1 MNDQNRNDPIGP
13 DINHIQE
20 KWLPVWDEL
29 RPFASGNKDD
39 NRPKKYVLDMFPYPS
54 GDLHMGHAEAYALG
68 DVIARY
74 WVQKGYNVMHPI
86 GWDAFGLPAENAAI
100 KRNLDPRAWTYDNI
114 EIHKA
119 SMRRY
124 ACSFDW
130 DRIIRTCDPIY
141 YRWNQWLFLEF
152 YKKGLAYR
160 KNSMVNWCPSCQ
172 TVLANEQVV
181 GGACERCDSVVTKK
195 ALTQWFFKVTDY
207 ADRLLDDLDTLEG
220 NWPSKVLS
228 MQRNWIGRSYG
239 AEVDFQIEGRTES
252 VTVYTTRPD
261 TLYGATFMVVAVD
274 SDLAAELVAGST
286 PEIRMQFQAYLDEV
300 KKSNDIE
307 RLATD
312 REKTGLDTGRFAINP
327 ANGDRIPVW
336 VSDYVLADYG
346 TGAIMAVPAHD
357 QRDLDFAKTL
367 GLKVQAVIDTGEA
380 DPVDTGI
387 ATTGEGVL
395 VNSDVLNGL
404 TKKAAISQMIQILE
418 KEGRGKAAKNFRLR
432 DWLISRQRYWGTPI
446 PIVHC
451 DSCGEVPVPQ
461 DQLPIEL
468 PSAEGLDLA
477 PKGTSP
483 LGGAEDWVNVPCPSC
498 QKPAKRDT
506 DTMDTF
512 VDSSWY
518 FLRFL
523 SPNST
528 TEAFSQEEAKL
539 WAPVDQ
545 YVGGVTHAILHLLY
559 ARFFTKVLKD
569 LGYVEFSEPFT
580 RLLNQGMVL
589 MNGSAMSKS
598 RGNLVKLGDQ
608 LDEHGADAVRLTMAF
623 AGPPEDDIDWADV
636 SPSGSAKFLARC
648 WRLANDVS
656 SPVGSDIGSG
666 NLDVRRATHAFLRD
680 FSVNIESF
688 KFNVGVAKLMELVN
702 VLRKAIDGS
711 VGGSDPAVREGAENV
726 AKALSLFS
734 PFMAEEMW
742 AMLGHKPTVALAGLP
757 EADPALLVQTSITAV
772 AQVDGKLRDTFEL
785 SVDASEE
792 DLKKAADSSS
802 AVQKAIEGREIVK
815 IIIRAPKLI
824 NIVTKG

>member
-1 MNDQNRNDPIGP
+1 MTEQKNIEPNGP
-13 DINHIQE
+13 DVAAIQE

-29 RPFASGNKDD
+29 KPFASGNAADT
-39 NRPKKYVLDMFPYPS
+39 RPKKYVLDMFPYPS

-74 WVQKGYNVMHPI
+74 WIQKGYNVMHPI

-152 YKKGLAYR
+152 YKRGLAYR

-181 GGACERCDSVVTKK
+181 AGACERCDSLVTKK
-195 ALTQWFFKVTDY
+195 ALTQWFFKVTEY

-220 NWPSKVLS
+220 NWPAKVLS

-239 AEVDFQIEGRTES
+239 AEVQFDVVGRAEPI
-252 VTVYTTRPD
+252 TVYTTRPD
-261 TLYGATFMVVAVD
+261 TIYGATFMVVAAD
-274 SDLAAELVAGST
+274 SDLAAELVSGST

-312 REKTGLDTGRFAINP
+312 RQKTGLDSGRVAINP
-327 ANGDRIPVW
+327 ASGEEIPIW
-336 VSDYVLADYG
+336 ISDYVLADYG

-357 QRDLDFAKTL
+357 QRDLDFARAL
-367 GLKVQAVIDTGEA
+367 GLPVKVVIDTGEP
-380 DPVDTGI
+380 DPVETGI
-387 ATTGEGVL
+387 PLLADGVA
-395 VNSDVLNGL
+395 VNSGDLNGL
-404 TKKAAISQMIQILE
+404 NRADAIDKMTKILE
-418 KEGRGKAAKNFRLR
+418 REGRGKAAKNFRLR

-451 DSCGEVPVPQ
+451 DNCGEVPVPE

-483 LGGAEDWVNVPCPSC
+483 LGGATEWVNVPCPKC
-498 QKPAKRDT
+498 AKPAKRDT

-518 FLRFL
+518 FLRYL
-523 SPNST
+523 SPNSET
-528 TEAFSQEEAKL
+528 VAFDVEEVKK

-569 LGYVEFSEPFT
+569 MGYVDFDEPFT

-608 LDEHGADAVRLTMAF
+608 LSEHGADAVRITMAF

-648 WRLANDVS
+648 WRATKDVA
-656 SPVGSDIGSG
+656 SPVGVDFSNG
-666 NLDVRRATHAFLRD
+666 NLELRKVTHAFLRD
-680 FSVNIESF
+680 FSINIESF
-688 KFNVGVAKLMELVN
+688 KFNVGVAKLMELIN
-702 VLRKAIDGS
+702 ALRKAIDGT
-711 VGGSDPAVREGAENV
+711 VGPNDPAVREAAEIA

-742 AMLGHKPTVALAGLP
+742 EILGHKPCVALAGLP
-757 EADPALLVQTSITAV
+757 EPDPSLLVESTLTAI

-785 SVDASEE
+785 SVDATEE
-792 DLKKAADSSS
+792 DLKAAAYSSS
-802 AVQKAIEGREIVK
+802 AVQKALAGREVVK
-815 IIIRAPKLI
+815 VIIRAPKLI